1 MNVFKELISNFHPE
15 NFLKYLGHMGSG
27 MLTIAVVMLII
38 ILVVLIL
45 NKATSKQK

>member
-15 NFLKYLGHMGSG
+15 NFMNYLGHMGKG
-27 MLTIAVVMLII
+27 MLTIAIVMLAI

-45 NKATSKQK
+45 NKATGKQK